1 MPNFAASLRSSSGQ
15 RASRGAL
22 AAATLLAGASLIGA
36 CGSSSS
42 NTTSSTKTDLDTTR
56 VARSIA
62 QSILAERHLK
72 AKVVCPAVVVQEVG
86 KTFECLATTANPKH
100 PTVTTKTP
108 FLVTIQTT
116 KGYVTYV
123 GK

>member
-1 MPNFAASLRSSSGQ
+1 MPNIAASFRSSRG
-15 RASRGAL
+15 RLVSRGAL
-22 AAATLLAGASLIGA
+22 GTAALLAAAALISA

-42 NTTSSTKTDLDTTR
+42 STTAPKTDLDTTR

-62 QSILAERHLK
+62 QSILTERHLR

-108 FLVTIQTT
+108 FVVTIQSS